1 MCNKHHDHDCGCEG
15 RQEILVG
22 NTAFKYEL
30 NQINENTYDL
40 VATPC
45 NIPTSVYC
53 IARISVRENCC
64 NNMEYY
70 QAFIN
75 TDPVVII
82 QDCNLCDIIA
92 RAIATYFDNTPTIHT
107 DNQCCNR
114 RNSFGFF

>member
-1 MCNKHHDHDCGCEG
+1 
-15 RQEILVG
+15 
-22 NTAFKYEL
+22 
-30 NQINENTYDL
+30 
-40 VATPC
+40 
-45 NIPTSVYC
+45 SVYC

-75 TDPVVII
+75 TDPVEII

-92 RAIATYFDNTPTIHT
+92 RSIAAYFDNTPTVNT
-107 DNQCCNR
+107 GNNCPNR

>member
-1 MCNKHHDHDCGCEG
+1 MCGHEHDHDCRCEG

-22 NTAFKYEL
+22 NTTFKYEL

-45 NIPTSVYC
+45 NVPTSVYC

-75 TDPVVII
+75 TDPVEII

-92 RAIATYFDNTPTIHT
+92 RAIAAYFDNTPTVNT
-107 DNQCCNR
+107 GNNCCNR

>member
-1 MCNKHHDHDCGCEG
+1 MCQKEHDCKPEC

-22 NTAFKYEL
+22 NTTFKYEL
-30 NQINENTYDL
+30 NQVNENTYDL

-45 NIPTSVYC
+45 NVPTSVYC

-75 TDPVVII
+75 TDPVEII

-92 RAIATYFDNTPTIHT
+92 RAIAAYFENTPVIHT
-107 DNQCCNR
+107 NNCGCNQ

>member
-1 MCNKHHDHDCGCEG
+1 MCRKEHDCDRECK
-15 RQEILVG
+15 QEIVVG
-22 NTAFKYEL
+22 NTTFKYEL
-30 NQINENTYDL
+30 NQVNENTYDL

-53 IARISVRENCC
+53 IARISVRENSC

-75 TDPVVII
+75 TDPVEII

-92 RAIATYFDNTPTIHT
+92 RAIATYFDHTPVINTNNCT
-107 DNQCCNR
+107 CNR

>member
-1 MCNKHHDHDCGCEG
+1 MCNHEHDCKEGC

-22 NTAFKYEL
+22 NTTFKYEL

-40 VATPC
+40 VETHC

-75 TDPVVII
+75 TDPVQII

-92 RAIATYFDNTPTIHT
+92 RAIALYFENTPIIETGT
-107 DNQCCNR
+107 RCCNR
-114 RNSFGFF
+114 NTFGFF

>member
-1 MCNKHHDHDCGCEG
+1 MCKEEKCKEKCK
-15 RQEILVG
+15 QEILVG
-22 NTAFKYEL
+22 NTLFKYEL
-30 NQINENTYDL
+30 NEITENTYDL

-45 NIPTSVYC
+45 NVPTSVYC
-53 IARISVRENCC
+53 ICRISIRENCC

-75 TDPVVII
+75 TDPVEII

-92 RAIATYFDNTPTIHT
+92 RAIAMYFENTPAISTG
-107 DNQCCNR
+107 NCCTT

>member
-1 MCNKHHDHDCGCEG
+1 MCNNENNCN
-15 RQEILVG
+15 QEILVG
-22 NTAFKYEL
+22 NTTFKYEL

-64 NNMEYY
+64 NNMQYY

-75 TDPVVII
+75 TDPVEII
-82 QDCNLCDIIA
+82 QDCNLCDCIS
-92 RAIATYFDNTPTIHT
+92 RAIAEYFNNTPTVNT
-107 DNQCCNR
+107 NNNNCNGR
-114 RNSFGFF
+114 TGFGFF